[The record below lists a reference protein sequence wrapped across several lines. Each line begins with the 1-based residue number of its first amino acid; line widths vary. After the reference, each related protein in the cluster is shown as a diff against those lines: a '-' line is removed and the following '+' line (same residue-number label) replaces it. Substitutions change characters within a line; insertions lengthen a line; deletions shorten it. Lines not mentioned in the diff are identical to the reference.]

1 MAKGCY
7 CVLLQ
12 KHYVILHLLVEF
24 ALYMFCNLGAKV
36 IKILK
41 SYAAF
46 YRKRVAI
53 LEKMDCNPLYF
64 LYIRVKITLSYTF
77 WGELITAEPT
87 LQPYLLQ
94 RSSRPCSYRQ
104 PEHSEADRHRR
115 PESTWQ
121 LRESSYQRSNR
132 DPLPYHR

>member
-1 MAKGCY
+1 M
-7 CVLLQ
+7 
-12 KHYVILHLLVEF
+12 
-24 ALYMFCNLGAKV
+24 YMFYNSGAKV
-36 IKILK
+36 TKILK

-53 LEKMDCNPLYF
+53 LEKMDYNPLYL
-64 LYIRVKITLSYTF
+64 LYIRVKITLSYIHL
-77 WGELITAEPT
+77 WKLITAEPT

-121 LRESSYQRSNR
+121 LRESSYLRSNR
-132 DPLPYHR
+132 DP

>member
-1 MAKGCY
+1 M
-7 CVLLQ
+7 
-12 KHYVILHLLVEF
+12 
-24 ALYMFCNLGAKV
+24 YMFYNSGAKV

-53 LEKMDCNPLYF
+53 LEMMDCNPLY
-64 LYIRVKITLSYTF
+64 LIIYIRVRITLSYIHL
-77 WGELITAEPT
+77 WKLITAEPT

-94 RSSRPCSYRQ
+94 HSSRPCSYRQ
-104 PEHSEADRHRR
+104 PEHSEADRHRH

-132 DPLPYHR
+132 DP

>member
-1 MAKGCY
+1 MY
-7 CVLLQ
+7 L
-12 KHYVILHLLVEF
+12 
-24 ALYMFCNLGAKV
+24 NLGAKV
-36 IKILK
+36 AKNIEIIRSILQK
-41 SYAAF
+41 
-46 YRKRVAI
+46 KG
-53 LEKMDCNPLYF
+53 CNPRKDGLQPFIPY
-64 LYIRVKITLSYTF
+64 YIYDRAMITLSYIHL
-77 WGELITAEPT
+77 WKLITAEPT

-121 LRESSYQRSNR
+121 LRESSYQRSNH